1 MDRGRVFAADGLI
14 RTITAKLPNSDL
26 LPVYFLPTLYILPI
40 GPLHTSYT
48 HISLTY
54 PTSGP
59 LPSTSLVLTR
69 YLPLSIFY
77 QPPPLRPPYFLSVM
91 HMRTSDITS
100 TTSLQS
106 PIQVLQSSSNILL
119 STFHELPTFFC
130 CCVPPTYFLSINL
143 YLPPKLL
150 DGCLRPV

>member
-1 MDRGRVFAADGLI
+1 MDLGRVFAADGLI

-59 LPSTSLVLTR
+59 LPFHLTCTYSLPPPIYLLPTSSIT
-69 YLPLSIFY
+69 PSIFLICY
-77 QPPPLRPPYFLSVM
+77 AHARLRHHLNYFPTVSYSSLTVFFKHLDVHFPRTPDLFLLLCTSYLLPFDQSVPA
-91 HMRTSDITS
+91 SKIT
-100 TTSLQS
+100 
-106 PIQVLQSSSNILL
+106 
-119 STFHELPTFFC
+119 
-130 CCVPPTYFLSINL
+130 
-143 YLPPKLL
+143 
-150 DGCLRPV
+150 